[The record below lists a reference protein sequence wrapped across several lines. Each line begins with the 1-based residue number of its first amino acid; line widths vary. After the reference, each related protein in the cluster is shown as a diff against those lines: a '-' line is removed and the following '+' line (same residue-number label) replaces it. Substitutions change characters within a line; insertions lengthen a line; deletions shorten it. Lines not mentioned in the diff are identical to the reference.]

1 MTGTTPAAFDPKPRQ
16 LGVVTDVYA
25 TSAILAGQLVGYNG
39 TGVNWY
45 VEPTDDVTTTGVVGV
60 ALYSQASA
68 DGHVAVAGPGS
79 IVKLC
84 EGDGAAIDAGDSVML
99 SASTAL
105 GCISTYADTADH
117 FAIGVAMENI
127 DANGKGYVLLTA
139 PVWIGKGA

>member
-1 MTGTTPAAFDPKPRQ
+1 MTGTTPAAFDPKPRA
-16 LGVVTDVYA
+16 LGAVTDCLA

-39 TGVNWY
+39 TGVDWT

-60 ALYSQASA
+60 ALYSQATA
-68 DGHVAVAGPGS
+68 GGNVAIAGPGS

-84 EGDGAAIDAGDSVML
+84 EGDGSAIDAGNSVML

-105 GCISTYADTADH
+105 GCISTYVDTADH

-127 DANGKGYVLLTA
+127 SANKTGYILLTA